1 MVADLVERILVAARQ
16 QRRGVGNGGAV
27 LVEYAIT
34 QFLGALDVALALG
47 EPHLERAQPPKRGG
61 EIRQTDRL
69 DDAGGGRLRLEPGY
83 RRLRRGADLLP
94 PPPLD

>member
-1 MVADLVERILVAARQ
+1 MVADPVERILVAARQ

-69 DDAGGGRLRLEPGY
+69 DDAGGGRVRLEPRSVRPPCGP
-83 RRLRRGADLLP
+83 DLLRP
-94 PPPLD
+94 RPL